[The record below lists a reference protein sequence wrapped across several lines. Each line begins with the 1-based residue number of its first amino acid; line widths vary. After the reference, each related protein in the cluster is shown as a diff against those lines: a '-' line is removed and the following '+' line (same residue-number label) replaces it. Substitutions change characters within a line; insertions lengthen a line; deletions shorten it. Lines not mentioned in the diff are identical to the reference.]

1 MTSTSVL
8 IFLTILFAT
17 ISAFYYR
24 RDNQAGAMCAAAMTG
39 AMATYGYLTEP
50 IRYAALAQASVCAG
64 ICIMIAFKYSR
75 GRSQYRL
82 LPSLC
87 AFGLA
92 SATAQQWLSISGR
105 ILVYGEWP
113 EVSIYNT
120 MILAIILILVCRAN
134 GNVAKIATWDE
145 WDGRTERRRH

>member
-17 ISAFYYR
+17 ISAIYYR

-75 GRSQYRL
+75 GRSKYRL

-92 SATAQQWLSISGR
+92 STTAQQWLSISGR

-120 MILAIILILVCRAN
+120 MILAIILVLVCRAN
-134 GNVAKIATWDE
+134 GNVAKIATWDD
-145 WDGRTERRRH
+145 WDGHTERRRH